1 MEIIYSLSWWEEEEE
16 HINRAFPKAK
26 VNNQPGDD
34 PYDDICGAYGW
45 RKCAAQD
52 KTGNCRWNDEGRLTR
67 GQCLRAISGLSQR
80 LDSLAVCEM
89 SHTGN

>member
-1 MEIIYSLSWWEEEEE
+1 MEIIYSPSGWEEEEE

-26 VNNQPGDD
+26 VNNQPVMIHMMTFVELMADVNARCRIKQATAG
-34 PYDDICGAYGW
+34 
-45 RKCAAQD
+45 
-52 KTGNCRWNDEGRLTR
+52 KTTRGRLTR

-80 LDSLAVCEM
+80 LDSSAVGEM